1 VMTGR
6 PMEFLAVMEFLIRTF
21 QREDIDFALIGGLA
35 LQAAG
40 ITRTTCD
47 IDLLILRENK
57 EKVKE
62 IMCRHGYEILH
73 ESEDVITLYGQRVEL
88 GRVDCLLAHRKYAV
102 AMLGRAEKQEIF
114 GGKFKIKVT
123 RIEDQI
129 GLKVQSSSNDP
140 QRMYQDMADIESLMK
155 ICSCNLDMDLVR
167 EYFRIFSREEE
178 LDAVLKRI
186 RDAEQ

>member
-1 VMTGR
+1 
-6 PMEFLAVMEFLIRTF
+6 MEFLAVMEFLIRAF
-21 QREDIDFALIGGLA
+21 QRENIDFAVIGGLA

-40 ITRTTCD
+40 VTRTTCD
-47 IDLLILRENK
+47 IDVLILREDK

-62 IMCRHGYEILH
+62 TMFRQGYELLH
-73 ESEDVITLYGQRVEL
+73 ESEDVINFYGQRVEL

-102 AMLGRAEKQEIF
+102 AMLGRAEQQEVF
-114 GGKFKIKVT
+114 GGKFKMKVV

-140 QRMYQDMADIESLMK
+140 RRLYQDMADIESLVK
-155 ICSCNLDMDLVR
+155 IHSRRLDLELVR
-167 EYFRIFSREEE
+167 EYFMIFGREEE
-178 LDAVLKRI
+178 LDAALKRI

>member
-1 VMTGR
+1 
-6 PMEFLAVMEFLIRTF
+6 MEFLAVMEFLIRAF
-21 QREDIDFALIGGLA
+21 QREHIDFAVIGGLA

-47 IDLLILRENK
+47 IDVLIRREDKETVRETMLR
-57 EKVKE
+57 
-62 IMCRHGYEILH
+62 RGYELLH
-73 ESEDVITLYGQRVEL
+73 ESEDVISFYGQRAEL

-102 AMLGRAEKQEIF
+102 AMLGRAEEQEVF
-114 GGKFKIKVT
+114 GGKFKIKVV

-140 QRMYQDMADIESLMK
+140 QRVYQDMADIESLMK
-155 ICSCNLDMDLVR
+155 IRLHRLDLDVVR
-167 EYFRIFSREEE
+167 EYFRIFGREEE
-178 LDAVLKRI
+178 LDVVLKRI

>member
-1 VMTGR
+1 
-6 PMEFLAVMEFLIRTF
+6 MEFLAVMEFLIRTF